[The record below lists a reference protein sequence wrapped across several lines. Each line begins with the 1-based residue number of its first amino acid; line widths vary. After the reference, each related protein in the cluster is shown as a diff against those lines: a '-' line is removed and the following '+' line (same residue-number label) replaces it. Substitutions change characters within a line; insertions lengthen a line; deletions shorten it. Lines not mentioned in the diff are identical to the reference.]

1 MMRKQFFLWLVL
13 LCTLTITSCKD
24 DNTIDINDYNK
35 QTILVYM
42 PWSGSAQHK
51 GLYNIFLQ
59 NLDSI
64 ESGVKA
70 QKGLKNS
77 RLVVFLSK
85 SPTESELY
93 EVGYVNKQITHTPI
107 KTYSGKAYTTAEGI
121 AQIINDTKTAAEAL
135 NYALIIGCHGTGWTY
150 KENWKDYPYNAKR
163 HVFFPLVSNPRIGSR
178 LDSLEV

>member
-24 DNTIDINDYNK
+24 DDTIDINDYNK

-51 GLYNIFLQ
+51 GLYNFFLQ

-85 SPTESELY
+85 
-93 EVGYVNKQITHTPI
+93 
-107 KTYSGKAYTTAEGI
+107 
-121 AQIINDTKTAAEAL
+121 
-135 NYALIIGCHGTGWTY
+135 
-150 KENWKDYPYNAKR
+150 
-163 HVFFPLVSNPRIGSR
+163 
-178 LDSLEV
+178 